1 MRINKSII
9 NTAVKLVNTASKRVE
24 DASVSNPLVKTSLKD
39 VSIIK
44 DAPLLRTPLT
54 KKQILEM
61 KPSEF
66 KALLE
71 SRTEIP
77 KEVAETI
84 ENPAEL
90 GLYDTLNN
98 LLLEKHI
105 PLDKRKE
112 ILTNFIRISDSNSA
126 REVVPKLAAKGYDV
140 ELLSKLPIDEM
151 NKDVIEQ
158 VLNNRKLIDNYVRAK
173 VPVIEN
179 VEQKIKA
186 TKEEIANLKKQAN
199 CDEFEL
205 FDCEDYLRKL
215 NEYVQGIPQK
225 KAEVQFL
232 TDILYHV
239 DKNNIKYLSEYFENI
254 PSEMPHYL
262 HYWKSDTTKIFQKWI
277 KGISEQEPLDRI
289 YRKGHNYESIQKIFG
304 DKRMTN
310 VSQRLLEYKNF
321 DKYKDID
328 LANFDTLSIA
338 ERKEF
343 IASYIQALT
352 PKQTLWD
359 KELLANFDELSS
371 KMKIYKGFDTTDTKT
386 LTKSYQD
393 TLKKML
399 DSLPEAERKP
409 IQQRINYGKYKQTY
423 RDANPIPA
431 LVDDLSKLPFRKES
445 FNGKTY
451 KVIEMPYDNPLC
463 ASNHRMPNGDSIINI
478 EALEATNPQTILC
491 VGQKGGSRGMNIGG
505 DLTYSLFVKPRK
517 GNDLWLQS
525 YSDIDSGN
533 DVTKNIYNVERRCLR
548 HAFRRSHVGKAFEYV
563 PELIKKELN
572 LSQKE
577 YIQRMKALK
586 DCTTLDEIGKINK
599 EFEQA
604 IRNVLKNNNMYEGI
618 GRFTVMGIKIPNKP
632 ISEINEN
639 ILSYAQRKDI
649 PLVRITK

>member
-1 MRINKSII
+1 MRINKTII
-9 NTAVKLVNTASKRVE
+9 NTAVKVVNSATKRVE
-24 DASVSNPLVKTSLKD
+24 DATVSNPLVKSSLKEI
-39 VSIIK
+39 SIVK

-61 KPSEF
+61 KPNEF
-66 KALLE
+66 KTILE
-71 SRTEIP
+71 SRTDIP
-77 KEVAETI
+77 KEIAETI

-151 NKDVIEQ
+151 NKDVIENI
-158 VLNNRKLIDNYVRAK
+158 LNNKHLIDIVVTQR
-173 VPVIEN
+173 IN
-179 VEQKIKA
+179 VDIAQKIKWRTSFSRNNIDLESLKNEVTIDVLKRKGEYE
-186 TKEEIANLKKQAN
+186 TKAICNILK
-199 CDEFEL
+199 F
-205 FDCEDYLRKL
+205 
-215 NEYVQGIPQK
+215 
-225 KAEVQFL
+225 
-232 TDILYHV
+232 V

-254 PSEMPHYL
+254 PSEVPHYL

-277 KGISEQEPLDRI
+277 KGIKAHEPLDRI

-304 DKRMTN
+304 DTRMTN

-328 LANFDTLSIA
+328 LVNFDTLSIT
-338 ERKEF
+338 EKKEF

-359 KELLANFDELSS
+359 KELLANFEELSS
-371 KMKIYKGFDTTDTKT
+371 KMKIYKGFDTTDNKT

-431 LVDDLSKLPFRKES
+431 LVDDMSKLPFREES

-451 KVIEMPYDNPLC
+451 KIIEMSYDNPLC
-463 ASNHRMPNGDSIINI
+463 VSNHRIPNGDSIINI
-478 EALEATNPQTILC
+478 EALEVTNPREILC

-505 DLTYSLFVKPRK
+505 DSTYSLFVKPRR

-533 DVTKNIYNVERRCLR
+533 NATKNIYNVERECLR

-577 YIQRMKALK
+577 YTQRMKALK
-586 DCTTLDEIGKINK
+586 ECTTLDEIGKIDK

-632 ISEINEN
+632 LSEINEN
-639 ILSYAQRKDI
+639 ILSYAQRNNI
-649 PLVRITK
+649 PLVRIV